1 MDPDDGRVVSNFI
14 LQALRGDDITIYG
27 KGDQSRSFCYVDD
40 MIEGLIRLM
49 NTEDDYTSPVNLGN
63 PDELKM
69 LELADLIREL
79 TGSDSGISYMELPD
93 DDPMQRQPDISK
105 AVKDLNWK
113 PTTPLRD
120 GIGRTV
126 EYFKELI

>member
-1 MDPDDGRVVSNFI
+1 
-14 LQALRGDDITIYG
+14 
-27 KGDQSRSFCYVDD
+27 

-69 LELADLIREL
+69 LELAGLIREL
-79 TGSDSGISYMELPD
+79 TGSDSGISYMDLPE

-105 AVKDLNWK
+105 AIKDLNWK
-113 PTTPLRD
+113 PTTPLRE
-120 GIGRTV
+120 GIGRTI